1 MYTYNDS
8 LFDTPE
14 TKTTWLINYPP
25 AKIKKQNT
33 SFLSYSSD
41 TAHWLKVKVSAGL
54 VPFWR

>member
-1 MYTYNDS
+1 MYTCNDL

-25 AKIKKQNT
+25 AKIKKKNT

-41 TAHWLKVKVSAGL
+41 VPHWLKVKVSTGL
-54 VPFWR
+54 VPF